1 MPIRLAALALLV
13 AAVLLS
19 LNLWPLPDDT
29 AKARVA
35 FWTDLKAQWEA
46 RDPAKTENPRWAED
60 AKAKSLAEIN
70 TILSDTEGIYWDAR
84 VVWVLWLLA
93 AFVTAA
99 AGFAAWKSWRHW
111 RWLALAS
118 LGAFLW
124 LQRPF
129 QVLGSFFYSDN
140 GLDIGQGMSR
150 LGYFSQ
156 HTGAFWE
163 FVVFN
168 VVLPLVLVAVAALA
182 FWRART
188 RRSVTNGQ
196 NAL

>member
-1 MPIRLAALALLV
+1 MPTRLAALALLV

-19 LNLWPLPDDT
+19 LNLWPLPNDT
-29 AKARVA
+29 ARARVA

-60 AKAKSLAEIN
+60 AKARSLAEIN
-70 TILSDTEGIYWDAR
+70 KILSDTEAIYWDAR
-84 VVWVLWLLA
+84 VGWVLWFLA
-93 AFVTAA
+93 VFVTAA
-99 AGFAAWKSWRHW
+99 AGFAASKSWRHW

-129 QVLGSFFYSDN
+129 QVVGSFFYSDN

-156 HTGAFWE
+156 HTVAFWE

-168 VVLPLVLVAVAALA
+168 LVLPLVLVAVAALA
-182 FWRART
+182 FWRAGT
-188 RRSVTNGQ
+188 GRSVNNGQ